1 MYIKIIRDMR
11 IYLKKQNFCKRGLVA
26 TFEFIKLFDALSVK
40 KVAEGGSAVLEEDW
54 IPLSLEAKRISL
66 SSDLLKLKRKEL
78 EELVDSV
85 RKVSLEVYS
94 QFSRDCIN
102 NNRFC

>member
-1 MYIKIIRDMR
+1 MR

-40 KVAEGGSAVLEEDW
+40 KVAEGGSAVLKEEDW

-102 NNRFC
+102 STRFC